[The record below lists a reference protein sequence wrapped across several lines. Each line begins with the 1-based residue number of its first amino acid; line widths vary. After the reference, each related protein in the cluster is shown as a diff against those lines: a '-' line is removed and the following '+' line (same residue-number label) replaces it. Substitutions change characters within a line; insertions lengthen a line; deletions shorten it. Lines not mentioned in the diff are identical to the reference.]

1 MEGEVGGVAAPR
13 IILSVLLGGF
23 SSLVFLSIPTATE
36 TVNRDGVDVAASISH
51 EWPSKVFPYIEPWT
65 KEYGTYYVGL
75 TFMFAA
81 AHVQKLYVTDVEL
94 LKQIFVLREHDWDF
108 QGSWTTVG

>member
-13 IILSVLLGGF
+13 IILSVLL
-23 SSLVFLSIPTATE
+23 
-36 TVNRDGVDVAASISH
+36 AASISH
-51 EWPSKVFPYIEPWT
+51 EWPSKVFPYIEPCT
-65 KEYGTYYVGL
+65 KEYGP

-108 QGSWTTVG
+108 QGSWITVG